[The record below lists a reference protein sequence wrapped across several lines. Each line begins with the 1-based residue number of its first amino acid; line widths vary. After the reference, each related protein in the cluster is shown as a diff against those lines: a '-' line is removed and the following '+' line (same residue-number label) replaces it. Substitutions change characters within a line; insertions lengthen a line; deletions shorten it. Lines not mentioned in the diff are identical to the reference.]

1 MYFLALCALA
11 ACQKAPTQDDLVRKN
26 AETLLLEKMNDPA
39 SYEFVKL
46 ELRDSLLIQQHV
58 DFRRGNAERDL
69 QRTTENLERQRNYQ
83 QTVPSIYDAGK
94 VQSLEKEMAK
104 DAARLAAITALA
116 ESLGDRMN
124 EVESYI
130 YLMSFRANNAM
141 GAKILNDY
149 LIQVSAEEGFPVIH
163 VGEKP
168 DDLIFRPEGFPGY
181 EKLIGR

>member
-1 MYFLALCALA
+1 MYLLALCALA

-26 AETLLLEKMNDPA
+26 AEALLLEKMNDPS

-46 ELRDSLLIQQHV
+46 ELRDSILIKDHV
-58 DFRRGNAERDL
+58 DFRRGTAEL
-69 QRTTENLERQRNYQ
+69 QVKYANEELEREQSYKERL
-83 QTVPSIYDAGK
+83 PSMYDDAK
-94 VQSLEKEMAK
+94 VASAMVEQAEKQAF
-104 DAARLAAITALA
+104 LAAINDLA
-116 ESLGDRMN
+116 ESLGNRMN

-163 VGEKP
+163 IGEKP
-168 DDLIFRPEGFPGY
+168 EDLIFRPEGFPGY